1 MWILIA
7 ILSAIIFGFG
17 SVIMKFAT
25 IKNCID
31 QYILLGMY
39 LSGAMFFLAANHWI
53 FPSSYSVEF
62 ILFAI
67 LIACGSFF
75 GNWAVIKALEL
86 GPASLTAPMLNL
98 NIPLIIFM
106 SVFFYGE
113 TFNLVKVF
121 IIALLLLA
129 LILVKFDPNEH
140 LVIKNNKWFFFVI
153 LGALFL
159 FLREGGLKI
168 TQEARIN
175 NTEILFFA
183 YIICLFFTVATILT
197 LSKLKTSQR
206 PKELCTPKHKIKS
219 VQFGLIVG
227 ICSGVGLYLYSTAL
241 SIGPASIVA
250 TIFSA
255 RSFVILI
262 CAYILHKE
270 RLSFFQICAFVSLSL
285 GLTLSVL
292 LK

>member
-1 MWILIA
+1 MWVIIA
-7 ILSAIIFGFG
+7 ILSAVIFGFG
-17 SVIMKFAT
+17 SVVMKYAT
-25 IKNCID
+25 TKKCLD
-31 QYILLGMY
+31 QYILLGLY
-39 LSGAMFFLAANHWI
+39 LSGSVFFLAANHWN
-53 FPSSYSVEF
+53 FPKHYDFEF
-62 ILFAI
+62 ISFAI

-75 GNWAVIKALEL
+75 GNWAVIKALAL

-98 NIPLIIFM
+98 NIPLIILM

-113 TFNLVKVF
+113 TFHF
-121 IIALLLLA
+121 IKALIIFFLLLG
-129 LILVKFDPNEH
+129 LIMVKFDPNEK
-140 LVIKNNKWFFFVI
+140 LVIKNNQWFFFVL

-168 TQEARIN
+168 TQESGIN

-183 YIICLFFTVATILT
+183 YMICLLFTFVTIYI
-197 LSKLKTSQR
+197 LSHVKKSMR
-206 PKELCTPKHKIKS
+206 PDEFCQPQHKIKS
-219 VQFGLIVG
+219 IQFGLITG
-227 ICSGVGLYLYSTAL
+227 ICSGLGLFLYSNAL

-270 RLSFFQICAFVSLSL
+270 RLSFFQICAFISLSV
-285 GLTLSVL
+285 GLLLSVFVQ
-292 LK
+292 